1 MVSPTQVLENG
12 QLDQEQ
18 PHAAPLHARASQN
31 SSTDPC
37 IQSPLTHLVTAK
49 LPDDTSA

>member
-18 PHAAPLHARASQN
+18 PQPLSMARASQN
-31 SSTDPC
+31 SSTYPC
-37 IQSPLTHLVTAK
+37 LQSPLTHLVTAK